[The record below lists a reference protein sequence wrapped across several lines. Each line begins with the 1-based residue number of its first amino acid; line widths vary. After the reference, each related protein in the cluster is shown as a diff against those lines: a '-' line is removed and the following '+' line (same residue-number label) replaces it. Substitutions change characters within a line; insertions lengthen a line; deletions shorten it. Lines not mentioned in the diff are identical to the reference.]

1 MAQAMTEGVYGRTMQ
16 KCPDP
21 AEKCLPLGEGGFAK
35 QRRMRGG
42 RGYQCSTVQSLPL
55 GVVPRAA
62 NRNIHDCRWQSYH
75 S

>member
-21 AEKCLPLGEGGFAK
+21 SEKCLPLGEGGFAK

-55 GVVPRAA
+55 QGKPFLKSTGPAP
-62 NRNIHDCRWQSYH
+62 QS
-75 S
+75 